1 MERLNS
7 VKWKTKKIKNAAKSN
22 RGHKWWL
29 IYLSIYLFLFFPC
42 NKAPFSF
49 IFNLKTM
56 TLIKDS
62 NFKCIDGSFL
72 GPILSEFVVS
82 IEVEGWLNN
91 GCKCDQIQ
99 TKYFVHE
106 CRFSVEEENVV
117 VVKYLICNL
126 NSPLNDGYCYRYSII
141 PIFKIE
147 KNFKCKYTIWIRRPQ
162 LSK

>member
-1 MERLNS
+1 M
-7 VKWKTKKIKNAAKSN
+7 KWN
-22 RGHKWWL
+22 RH
-29 IYLSIYLFLFFPC
+29 
-42 NKAPFSF
+42 
-49 IFNLKTM
+49 
-56 TLIKDS
+56 LIKDS

-106 CRFSVEEENVV
+106 CRISMEEENVD
-117 VVKYLICNL
+117 VVKYLICNF

-147 KNFKCKYTIWIRRPQ
+147 KTLNVNICIILIKNK
-162 LSK
+162 